1 MSKDYRAIWQFC
13 AATLLLLASWPS
25 PGGES
30 SGDRIV
36 AVVEDGVIL
45 ESELNSRIATIL
57 RNLRENNTPEPP
69 DFVLRRQVLDRM
81 ILEKLQIQT
90 AERGGI
96 RVDEETLRQAIQQ
109 IAARNRMSLEEFR
122 QALEEEGG
130 GYARFS
136 EQIRGE
142 ILISRLRAAQV
153 NNRIKISDRE
163 IDNFL
168 ATENLP
174 SGSGQ
179 GSEFRLGHIL
189 IATPPGASSEQVRKA
204 GNKAERLVEELK
216 KGADFRQTAIAES
229 NDSYALN
236 GGDLGWRSAAA
247 LPSLFADVIP
257 GMKEGEVTGPIRSSS
272 GFHIVKLLETRG
284 GGKLSSTRTHV
295 RHILLKTSEVLN
307 DDDARERLL
316 TLRRRMESGE
326 DFASLA
332 RGHSDDKGSA
342 IKGGDLGFVER
353 GALVP
358 AFEYAMDRLREGE
371 ISEPVQT
378 QFGWHLI
385 QVLGR
390 EQKDDAQDIKRTQAR
405 EALFRRKAEEE
416 TELWLRQMRDEA
428 YVEIRLDE
436 KSE

>member
-1 MSKDYRAIWQFC
+1 MSRDTRLMWRIF
-13 AATLLLLASWPS
+13 AALLILGAPLSQ
-25 PGGES
+25 GGES

-45 ESELNSRIATIL
+45 ESELNGRIASIVHK
-57 RNLRENNTPEPP
+57 LRESNTPEPP
-69 DFVLRRQVLDRM
+69 EFVLRRQVLDRLV
-81 ILEKLQIQT
+81 LEKLQIQM

-96 RVDEETLRQAIQQ
+96 RVDDETLRQAVQQ
-109 IAARNRMSLEEFR
+109 IAARNKMSLEEFR
-122 QALEEEGG
+122 QALEEDGG

-174 SGSGQ
+174 SGGGQ
-179 GSEFRLGHIL
+179 NSEFRLGHIL
-189 IATPPGASSEQVRKA
+189 VATPPGASSEQVRKA
-204 GNKAERLVEELK
+204 GDKAERLVAELK
-216 KGADFRQTAIAES
+216 GGADFRQTAISES
-229 NDSYALN
+229 NDSYALS

-247 LPSLFADVIP
+247 LPSLFAELVP
-257 GMKEGEVTGPIRSSS
+257 GMKEGEIAGPIRSSS
-272 GFHIVKLLETRG
+272 GFHIVKLLEARG
-284 GGKLSSTRTHV
+284 GGKASTTKTHV
-295 RHILLKTSEVLN
+295 RHILLKTSEVL
-307 DDDARERLL
+307 DDADARERLL
-316 TLRRRMESGE
+316 ALRQRVEGGE
-326 DFASLA
+326 DFSSLA
-332 RGHSDDKGSA
+332 RAHSDDKGSA

-358 AFEYAMDRLREGE
+358 AFEEAMDKLKDGE
-371 ISEPVQT
+371 IGDPVQT

-390 EQKDDAQDIKRTQAR
+390 ERREDAQDMKRAQAR

-436 KSE
+436 KSD

>member
-1 MSKDYRAIWQFC
+1 MSRDSRLLWRIVVALLVV
-13 AATLLLLASWPS
+13 AAPLSQA
-25 PGGES
+25 GES
-30 SGDRIV
+30 SADRIV

-45 ESELNSRIATIL
+45 ESELNARIASIV
-57 RNLRENNTPEPP
+57 RNLRESNTPEPP
-69 DFVLRRQVLDRM
+69 EFVLRRQVLDRLV
-81 ILEKLQIQT
+81 LEKLQIQM

-96 RVDEETLRQAIQQ
+96 RVDEETLRQAVQQ
-109 IAARNRMSLEEFR
+109 IAARNKMSLEEFR
-122 QALEEEGG
+122 QALEEEGV

-142 ILISRLRAAQV
+142 ILISRLRAAQI
-153 NNRIKISDRE
+153 NSRIKISERE

-174 SGSGQ
+174 SGGGQ
-179 GSEFRLGHIL
+179 NTEFRLGHIL
-189 IATPPGASSEQVRKA
+189 IATPPGASSDQVRKA
-204 GNKAERLVEELK
+204 GDKAERLVEELK
-216 KGADFRQTAIAES
+216 RGADFRQTAISES

-247 LPSLFADVIP
+247 LPSLFADLVP
-257 GMKEGEVTGPIRSSS
+257 GMKEGEVAGPVRSSS
-272 GFHIVKLLETRG
+272 GFHIIKLLESKG
-284 GGKLSSTRTHV
+284 GAQSATTKTHV

-307 DDDARERLL
+307 DADARQRLL
-316 TLRRRMESGE
+316 ALRQRIESGE
-326 DFASLA
+326 DFSLLA
-332 RGHSDDKGSA
+332 RAHSDDKGSA

-358 AFEYAMDRLREGE
+358 AFEEAMDKLKDGE
-371 ISEPVQT
+371 IGEPVQT

-390 EQKDDAQDIKRTQAR
+390 ERKDDAQDMKRAQAR

-436 KSE
+436 KSD